1 MFRRIIFSLPMKK
14 PKSDDFSRRLR
25 FLCEIDK
32 VKSIYRHTLLMD
44 GSRRENDAEH
54 AWHLAIMAVLFS
66 DLSRS
71 RRINVLKV
79 VKMVL
84 IHDIVEIDCGDAFL
98 YDEPLR
104 RKQKK
109 QEARAARRI
118 FSLLPHDQAKELL
131 RLWQEFEMKKTAEA
145 RFAAAL
151 DRFQPILHNYKTGG
165 RVWKK
170 AKVGPVKVLTINEHI
185 SDGAP
190 RLWEQVKWMV
200 EDGTRR
206 GFFGKRRV
214 TGRTALKSRPRR

>member
-1 MFRRIIFSLPMKK
+1 VKK
-14 PKSDDFSRRLR
+14 TRSDTLSRRLH
-25 FLCEIDK
+25 FICEIDK

-54 AWHLAIMAVLFS
+54 AWHLAIMALLFS

-84 IHDIVEIDCGDAFL
+84 IHDIVEIDCGDVFL
-98 YDEPLR
+98 YDEKARLR
-104 RKQKK
+104 QKK
-109 QEARAARRI
+109 HEARAARRI
-118 FSLLPHDQAKELL
+118 FGLLPRNQAKELL
-131 RLWQEFEMKKTAEA
+131 GLWREFEEKKTAEA

-151 DRFQPILHNYKTGG
+151 DRFQPVLHNYKTGG

-170 AKVGPVKVLTINEHI
+170 AKIDSAKVLTINEQI
-185 SDGAP
+185 GDGAP
-190 RLWEQVKWMV
+190 GLWEQVKWMV
-200 EDGTRR
+200 EDGTRK

-214 TGRTALKSRPRR
+214 TGRSAIKSRPRQ